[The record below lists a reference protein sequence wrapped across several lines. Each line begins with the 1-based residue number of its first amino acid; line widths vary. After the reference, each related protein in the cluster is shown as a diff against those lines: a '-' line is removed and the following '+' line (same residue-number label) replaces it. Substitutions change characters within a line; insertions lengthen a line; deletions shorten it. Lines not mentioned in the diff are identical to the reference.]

1 MSHFA
6 HLEVEWSLR
15 HPANRLSSA
24 SRFEGRF
31 DVLSVRNRGL
41 GNATSVSAPVADYRG
56 ARGYQL
62 ASPLTAGACLSALPL
77 PLALRALIFLSISVH
92 LVARDAVICAA
103 SYMR

>member
-6 HLEVEWSLR
+6 HLEVEWSFR

-41 GNATSVSAPVADYRG
+41 RNATSVSAPVADYR
-56 ARGYQL
+56 A
-62 ASPLTAGACLSALPL
+62 AHMDTSW
-77 PLALRALIFLSISVH
+77 H
-92 LVARDAVICAA
+92 LL
-103 SYMR
+103 

>member
-41 GNATSVSAPVADYRG
+41 GNATSVSAPVADYRA
-56 ARGYQL
+56 ARVDTSWRL
-62 ASPLTAGACLSALPL
+62 L
-77 PLALRALIFLSISVH
+77 
-92 LVARDAVICAA
+92 
-103 SYMR
+103 

>member
-15 HPANRLSSA
+15 PPANRLSSA

-41 GNATSVSAPVADYRG
+41 GNATSVSAPVADYRA
-56 ARGYQL
+56 ARVDTSWRL
-62 ASPLTAGACLSALPL
+62 L
-77 PLALRALIFLSISVH
+77 
-92 LVARDAVICAA
+92 
-103 SYMR
+103 